1 VTAKVILRYTLYGVL
16 FGCLFPI
23 LSSLIWISQFHLPW
37 QWASLVEIQKNNP
50 LQWIIDTAPV
60 FLGAFAALAGVR
72 QAHVQKLN
80 AALQSQLAERNR
92 LVSELESTQD
102 LLQKHI
108 QKQLN
113 QLQTAAQVAS
123 RAAAIHD
130 FDELLAQ
137 AVRLISER
145 FGFYHAGIF
154 LTDETG
160 EYAVLRAA
168 SSEGGQ
174 RMLERGYRLK
184 VGQQGIVGFVA
195 RQGEARLSSEV
206 GSDSIY
212 LNHPD
217 LPQTR
222 SEASLPL
229 KLRGRVFGVLDVQSD
244 QEHAFAQEDLEVL
257 QILADQLALAIDNAL
272 LLKESRAAAAQME
285 KLYRQHV
292 TASWQNI
299 LSQRQFAYFF
309 DPHGVRRASPAS
321 IPQSPDEHQVTVPIE
336 LRGQKI
342 GALVLRREAGQPAWS
357 AEDTELIQKSVS
369 QVALAL
375 ENARL
380 LDETRRQASR
390 EQLINQ
396 LSANFARAA
405 DIESLLRTAAYEL
418 GKLPQVAEVNIH
430 MALPE
435 DKSEPEGST
444 PPGPIPGKNGSA
456 HGRSAG
462 APHKQ
467 AHRRGRDD

>member
-1 VTAKVILRYTLYGVL
+1 MTTKVILRYTLYGVI
-16 FGCLFPI
+16 FGCVFPI

-37 QWASLVEIQKNNP
+37 QWASLVEVQKNNP
-50 LQWIIDTAPV
+50 LQWIIDTAPI
-60 FLGAFAALAGVR
+60 FLGAFAAIAGVR
-72 QAHVQKLN
+72 QVHVQKLN
-80 AALQSQLAERNR
+80 DALQSQLVERNR
-92 LVSELESTQD
+92 LVSELESTQE

-113 QLQTAAQVAS
+113 QLQTAAQIAN

-130 FDELLAQ
+130 FDELLTQ

-145 FGFYHAGIF
+145 FGYYHAGIF

-195 RQGEARLSSEV
+195 QQGVARISSDV
-206 GSDSIY
+206 GSDSVF
-212 LNHPD
+212 LDNPD

-229 KLRGRVFGVLDVQSD
+229 KLRERVFGVLDVQSN
-244 QEHAFAQEDLEVL
+244 QEQAFAQEDLEVL

-272 LLKESRAAAAQME
+272 LLKESQTAAARME
-285 KLYRQHV
+285 KLYRQQV

-299 LSQRQFAYFF
+299 LSQRQYAYIF
-309 DPHGVRRASPAS
+309 DRGSVRRASPATL
-321 IPQSPDEHQVTVPIE
+321 PQSPDEHQVTVPIE

-357 AEDTELIQKSVS
+357 AEDAELLQKSVS

-380 LDETRRQASR
+380 LDEARRQAGR

-396 LSANFARAA
+396 LSASFARAA

-418 GKLPQVAEVNIH
+418 GRLPQVTEVNIH

-435 DKSEPEGST
+435 DKPEPEGSAS
-444 PPGPIPGKNGSA
+444 PGLAPGKNGSA
-456 HGRSAG
+456 HSRSAG
-462 APHKQ
+462 APQQHAQ
-467 AHRRGRDD
+467 RRGRDD